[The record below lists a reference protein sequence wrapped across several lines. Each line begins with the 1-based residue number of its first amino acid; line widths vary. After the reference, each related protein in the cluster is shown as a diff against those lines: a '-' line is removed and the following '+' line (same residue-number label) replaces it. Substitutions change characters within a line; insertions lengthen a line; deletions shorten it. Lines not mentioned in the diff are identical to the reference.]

1 MYLGDFIL
9 DFGMD
14 FLDTIWSCV
23 INFRSGLTKE
33 FEGGDVTA
41 SSFYYFNNTF
51 RRGLLYNFAGREFIC
66 WSRGGNYGILYFA
79 GLSPLF
85 RGCQDVFFV
94 VNNHGPINCV
104 F

>member
-1 MYLGDFIL
+1 MTFNPGSRFVLGDFIL

-14 FLDTIWSCV
+14 FLVDTIWSCV

-41 SSFYYFNNTF
+41 SVFYYFNNTL
-51 RRGLLYNFAGREFIC
+51 RRLLLYNFVRRGFV

-79 GLSPLF
+79 GLSP
-85 RGCQDVFFV
+85 FFLGV
-94 VNNHGPINCV
+94 ARMP
-104 F
+104 FS